1 MPQHNKGHI
10 QQTHSLYYTEWRESE
25 NVSLRSGISQ
35 RYPVSSHLFNTVL
48 EILTR
53 AISQDKEIKGIQ
65 IRKKEVKMS
74 YRIMILYIEN
84 LKNSKCP
91 TNSKIL
97 ESVNNFSKVAG
108 YINQYTVQHWYIV
121 MSMAALLC

>member
-1 MPQHNKGHI
+1 MEDYQL
-10 QQTHSLYYTEWRESE
+10 SLEALKNEKP
-25 NVSLRSGISQ
+25 G
-35 RYPVSSHLFNTVL
+35 
-48 EILTR
+48 
-53 AISQDKEIKGIQ
+53 
-65 IRKKEVKMS
+65 RKKEVKMS